1 MNRIWQSFLGIDAR
15 PASSR
20 PAGGWRLELT
30 ALPGGSGA
38 LGLLALAVAALVL
51 LWWLPRR
58 EKQELSR
65 RRRLTLVGLRALVIL
80 AVAAMLVEP
89 VLVSSERES
98 VRSHLAVVVDDS
110 ESMRFADPYTDDSK
124 ASEFAGALKLSSAG
138 GKSPVDRLRGMPRID
153 LVRTALEPE
162 MGKLANGRDVFLYD
176 LESASR
182 TGTAGPARTR
192 TLAAIDPKR
201 SVSPLGDALRGV
213 LAAHRGRPVAGIVL
227 VTDGRSNAGE
237 DPLRVAEAA
246 TRLNIP
252 IYAVAA
258 GAEEGPRNV
267 RVAEVEAS
275 PVVFA
280 RDPMTLGV
288 TVEARGLRD
297 AEAALVVEQK
307 VNGGEWES
315 IVNQRIAL
323 GEDGILK
330 RTTFRI
336 VPKVVGQYEYRA
348 RIDDAGPELTKD
360 DNTATAAVR
369 VVRQQIRVLMIAGAP
384 SPEVQF
390 LRNTLQRDQHVEF
403 AAWLQHADPGYRQ
416 AGDRPIS
423 RLPNDAEELGK
434 YDALVL
440 IDPDMAALGP
450 QWPDLISNFVGKDGG
465 GLIFIPGELYS
476 QQLFEADAAETD
488 STDPNVAA
496 TGPGDQPAS
505 GKWTQILPVV
515 REPGLFRTESE
526 VRLTTQNT
534 YVLDLTP
541 EGRGD
546 PIFEFNPDPIRNRA
560 TLASLPGMYWSFPVT
575 RARPGATVLARHGD
589 PRMQNQYGR
598 HVLLASQLYGPGRT
612 VFIGFDSTYR
622 WRYLAED
629 YFDGFWAR
637 LIDRVGRNKALGGRF
652 PFQVHLGKS
661 AYRVGDQVTIGVRY
675 TEAAAV
681 AEASGLAAELEVEGQ
696 PPDPLTFERATD
708 DPALLTATFPAER
721 AGAYTLRVTPA
732 TGVDAGATTRVS
744 STTFRVEPPRR
755 EVDEPALNR
764 PLLVDLARMTGGR
777 TFTVAEAGQ
786 LDAAIPIREVTRT
799 LENRDELWD
808 APLFAAIIV
817 LGLTAEWILRKL
829 YRMV

>member
-1 MNRIWQSFLGIDAR
+1 MSQIWQTLLGINDR
-15 PASSR
+15 SPGSS
-20 PAGGWRLELT
+20 PTGGTTRLELT
-30 ALPGGSGA
+30 ALPGGSLS
-38 LGLLALAVAALVL
+38 LGLALLALAALVL

-58 EKQELSR
+58 EKSDLSR
-65 RRRLTLVGLRALVIL
+65 PRRALLVGIRTIVLLS
-80 AVAAMLVEP
+80 VAIMLVEP
-89 VLVSSERES
+89 VLISSHRETIP
-98 VRSHLAVVVDDS
+98 SHLAVIVDDS
-110 ESMRFADPYTDDSK
+110 ESMRFADPYTDDTR
-124 ASEFAGALKLSSAG
+124 ATQFAAALKLKSEN
-138 GKSPVDRLRGMPRID
+138 GKSPVDRLRGAPRID
-153 LVRTALEPE
+153 LIKAALGSQMEAL
-162 MGKLANGRDVFLYD
+162 GKGREVFLYD
-176 LESASR
+176 LESASK
-182 TGTAGPARTR
+182 TGPSGPAKARK
-192 TLAAIDPKR
+192 LEQIEPKR

-213 LAAHRGRPVAGIVL
+213 LAAHRGRPVAGVVL

-237 DPLRVAEAA
+237 DPIRVAEAA
-246 TRLNIP
+246 VRLGIP
-252 IYAVAA
+252 IYPIAV
-258 GAEEGPRNV
+258 GGEEGPRNV
-267 RVAEVEAS
+267 RLAEIEAS

-280 RDPMTLGV
+280 KDPMTLAV
-288 TVEARGLRD
+288 VAEARGLKD
-297 AEAALVVEQK
+297 AEASLVLEQR
-307 VNGGEWES
+307 VNAGEWEPLA
-315 IVNQRIAL
+315 NQRIAL
-323 GEDGILK
+323 GEDGVLK

-348 RIDDAGPELTKD
+348 RIEDAGPELTTD
-360 DNTATAAVR
+360 DNTSTAAVR

-390 LRNTLQRDQHVEF
+390 LRNALQRDQQVEF

-440 IDPDMAALGP
+440 IDPDMRTLGP
-450 QWPDLISNFVGKDGG
+450 QWPDLIANFVGKDGG

-476 QQLFEADAAETD
+476 QQLFEADNGTGDE
-488 STDPNVAA
+488 ST
-496 TGPGDQPAS
+496 GAS
-505 GKWTQILPVV
+505 WTKILPVV
-515 REPGLFRTESE
+515 REPGLFRTETE
-526 VRLTTQNT
+526 VRLNSQNT
-534 YVLDLTP
+534 YALDLTP

-546 PIFEFNPDPIRNRA
+546 PIFEFHPDPIRNRA
-560 TLASLPGMYWSFPVT
+560 VLTSLPGMYWSFPVT

-661 AYRVGDQVTIGVRY
+661 AYRVGDQVTVGVRY

-681 AEASGLAAELEVEGQ
+681 AEASGLAAELEIEGQ
-696 PPDPLTFERATD
+696 PPEPVTFERSSE

-721 AGAYTLRVTPA
+721 AGAYTLRITPA

-744 STTFRVEPPRR
+744 TTTFRVEPPRR
-755 EVDEPALNR
+755 EVDEPSLNR
-764 PLLVDLARMTGGR
+764 PLLADLARMTHGR
-777 TFTVAEAGQ
+777 TFDVPDVGRLDEAI
-786 LDAAIPIREVTRT
+786 AMREVTRT
-799 LENRDELWD
+799 LEDRDELWD
-808 APLFAAIIV
+808 APILPMIIIM
-817 LGLTAEWILRKL
+817 GLTAEWILRKMF
-829 YRMV
+829 RMV

>member
-1 MNRIWQSFLGIDAR
+1 MNRIWQSLLGIDAR
-15 PASSR
+15 SASYGPS
-20 PAGGWRLELT
+20 AGRSRLELS
-30 ALPGGSGA
+30 ALPAGSLA
-38 LGLLALAVAALVL
+38 LGLLVLAVVALWL
-51 LWWLPRR
+51 LWWLPHR
-58 EKQELSR
+58 EKQELTWR
-65 RRRLTLVGLRALVIL
+65 KRLILVGLRAMVLL
-80 AVAAMLVEP
+80 AVATMLVEP
-89 VLVSSERES
+89 VLITAERET
-98 VRSHLAVVVDDS
+98 VKSHLAVVVDDS
-110 ESMRFADPYTDDSK
+110 ESMRFADPYTDDSV
-124 ASEFAGALKLSSAG
+124 ASKFAAALKLPGDGA
-138 GKSPVDRLRGMPRID
+138 KSPVDRLRGLPRID
-153 LVRTALEPE
+153 VVKTALNPE
-162 MGKLANGRDVFLYD
+162 LPALARGRDLYLYD
-176 LESASR
+176 LESASK
-182 TGTAGPARTR
+182 TGTAGPARAKK
-192 TLAAIDPKR
+192 LGAIEPNR

-227 VTDGRSNAGE
+227 VTDGRNNAGE
-237 DPLRVAEAA
+237 DPIRVAELAA
-246 TRLNIP
+246 RLNIP
-252 IYAVAA
+252 IYPVAA

-267 RVAEVEAS
+267 RVAEIEAS

-280 RDPMTLGV
+280 RDPMSLGV
-288 TVEARGLRD
+288 VVEARGLRD
-297 AEAALVVEQK
+297 AEANLIVDQK
-307 VNGGEWES
+307 VNAGEWEQV
-315 IVNQRIAL
+315 VNQKLAL

-348 RIDDAGPELTKD
+348 RIADAGPELTLD

-369 VVRQQIRVLMIAGAP
+369 VVRQQIRVLMIAGAA

-403 AAWLQHADPGYRQ
+403 AAWLQHSDPGYRQ
-416 AGDRPIS
+416 AGDRPIV
-423 RLPNDAEELGK
+423 RLPSNAEELGK

-440 IDPDMAALGP
+440 IDPDMRALGAE
-450 QWPDLISNFVGKDGG
+450 WPELIANFVGKDGG

-476 QQLFEADAAETD
+476 QQLFEADADDA
-488 STDPNVAA
+488 SSDPN
-496 TGPGDQPAS
+496 DQSPA
-505 GKWTQILPVV
+505 GGRWTKILPIV
-515 REPGLFRTESE
+515 REPGLFRTEAE

-560 TLASLPGMYWSFPVT
+560 TLSSLPGMYWSFPVT

-622 WRYLAED
+622 WRYLSED

-652 PFQVHLGKS
+652 PFQVHLGKT
-661 AYRVGDQVTIGVRY
+661 AYRVGDQVTVSVRY

-696 PPDPLTFERATD
+696 PPDPLTFERAAD
-708 DPALLTATFPAER
+708 DPAVLVATFPAER
-721 AGAYTLRVTPA
+721 AGAYTLRITPA

-764 PLLVDLARMTGGR
+764 PLLTDLARMTGGQ
-777 TFTVAEAGQ
+777 TFTVADVSQ
-786 LDAAIPIREVTRT
+786 LDTAIPTREVTRT
-799 LENRDELWD
+799 LETRDELWD
-808 APLFAAIIV
+808 APILSAIIIM
-817 LGLTAEWILRKL
+817 GLTGEWIARKL
-829 YRMV
+829 FRMV

>member
-1 MNRIWQSFLGIDAR
+1 MSRIWQILLGIDHR
-15 PASSR
+15 SPGTV
-20 PAGGWRLELT
+20 PAGQSTRLQLT
-30 ALPGGSGA
+30 AVPGGGTA
-38 LGLLALAVAALVL
+38 LALAALVVAALVL

-58 EKQELSR
+58 EKRELSGPR
-65 RRRLTLVGLRALVIL
+65 RALLVGLRAMVLL
-80 AVAAMLVEP
+80 AVAVMLVEP
-89 VLVSSERES
+89 VLVSSHRETI
-98 VRSHLAVVVDDS
+98 RSHLAVIVDDS
-110 ESMRFADPYTDDSK
+110 ESMRFADPYTDDTK
-124 ASEFAGALKLSSAG
+124 AAEFAAGLKLKSENG
-138 GKSPVDRLRGMPRID
+138 RSPVDRLRGSPRID
-153 LVRTALEPE
+153 LVKAALAPHLEAL
-162 MGKLANGRDVFLYD
+162 GIGREVFLYD
-176 LESASR
+176 LESAAR

-192 TLAAIDPKR
+192 RLDQIEPKR

-213 LAAHRGRPVAGIVL
+213 LAAHRGRPVAGVVL

-237 DPLRVAEAA
+237 DPIRVAEAA
-246 TRLNIP
+246 VRLGIP
-252 IYAVAA
+252 IFPVAA

-267 RVAEVEAS
+267 RLAEIEAS

-280 RDPMTLGV
+280 RDPMTLAV
-288 TVEARGLRD
+288 VVEARGLRD
-297 AEAALVVEQK
+297 AEATLILEHR
-307 VNGGEWES
+307 VNAGDWEPLA
-315 IVNQRIAL
+315 NQRIAL

-330 RTTFRI
+330 RTTFRV
-336 VPKVVGQYEYRA
+336 VPKVVGQSEYRA
-348 RIDDAGPELTKD
+348 RIEDAGPELTRD
-360 DNTATAAVR
+360 DNTATAGVR

-390 LRNTLQRDQHVEF
+390 LRNALQRDQHVEF
-403 AAWLQHADPGYRQ
+403 AAWLQHADLGYRQ
-416 AGDRPIS
+416 AGDRPIT
-423 RLPNDAEELGK
+423 RLPNDAEELGR

-440 IDPDMAALGP
+440 IDPDMRALGP
-450 QWPDLISNFVGKDGG
+450 EWPDLIANFVGKDGG
-465 GLIFIPGELYS
+465 GLIFIPGELHS
-476 QQLFEADAAETD
+476 QQLFEADAGD
-488 STDPNVAA
+488 GST
-496 TGPGDQPAS
+496 GGR
-505 GKWTQILPVV
+505 WTRILPVV
-515 REPGLFRTESE
+515 REPGLFRTEAE
-526 VRLTTQNT
+526 VRLTTQST
-534 YVLDLTP
+534 FVLDLTP

-546 PIFEFNPDPIRNRA
+546 PIFEFHPDPIRNRA

-661 AYRVGDQVTIGVRY
+661 AYRVGDRVTVGVRF

-696 PPDPLTFERATD
+696 PPDPLAFERAAD

-721 AGAYTLRVTPA
+721 AGGYTLRITPA

-755 EVDEPALNR
+755 EVDEPSLNR
-764 PLLVDLARMTGGR
+764 PLLADLARMTEGR
-777 TFTVAEAGQ
+777 VFEVPEVGR
-786 LDAAIPIREVTRT
+786 LDEAIPIREVTRT

-808 APLFAAIIV
+808 APLLSAIII

-829 YRMV
+829 FRMV